1 MCSTLQ
7 FTEPFHAPNLI
18 WSSKYSC
25 LVNWTSVISFH
36 YRCINWNRDTRSLAQ
51 DHTDVLRISELQ
63 FRMLNTNFCLYSEWP
78 LNLLC
83 SDDWDLFKLSSFT
96 VRTMLSFLMEGA
108 GGTMQEERA
117 SAGSTSCPVVT
128 GVGVRASR
136 GALLQPWVQNTQ
148 SFDRL
153 VALA

>member
-1 MCSTLQ
+1 
-7 FTEPFHAPNLI
+7 
-18 WSSKYSC
+18 
-25 LVNWTSVISFH
+25 
-36 YRCINWNRDTRSLAQ
+36 
-51 DHTDVLRISELQ
+51 
-63 FRMLNTNFCLYSEWP
+63 MLNTNFCLYSEWP